1 MKFSANLLLSCE
13 ILAAHKLRTLL
24 SVTGIVVGVGAVV
37 LIVSVGRGAEKRV
50 LGMIRNMGTNL
61 IIVNAGQTRIVAGRQ
76 RQVENV
82 VTLTEADAEAVE
94 QSCPSVNAVAPMVT
108 DRVSAVWEAENTNTT
123 MLGIPRE
130 GFAIRNIRLARGRFF
145 EPEEDRARRRLA
157 LIGPTVA
164 ENLFPGTDPIGLQF
178 RIGRVPF
185 EVIGLTEPKGIDIN
199 GLDLDDVIFVPLGT
213 AMRRLLNVPYLQAI
227 YVQAKDY
234 RLLDSAEAE
243 IRQLLRRRHRLR
255 DDDLDDFTIQN
266 QATLLAT
273 ERETTHLM
281 TLLTGSVAGISLLVG
296 GVGILAVMLIS
307 VRERTM
313 EIGLRRALG
322 AGKRD
327 IRNQFLA
334 ESVIL
339 SLAGGM
345 LGVTGGIAAAAGLSL
360 LGYWDAVI
368 SWPAAALGFF
378 FSVSVGIAFG
388 IYPAIRAAD
397 LEPIDALRAV

>member
-1 MKFSANLLLSCE
+1 MKFSTNLLLSCE

-37 LIVSVGRGAEKRV
+37 LMVSVGRGAEKRI

-76 RQVENV
+76 RQIENV
-82 VTLTEADAEAVE
+82 ITLTPSDAEAVE
-94 QSCPSVNAVAPMVT
+94 QSCSSVSAVAPMVT

-123 MLGIPRE
+123 MLGMPRE
-130 GFAIRNIRLARGRFF
+130 GFAIRNIKLARGRFF
-145 EPEEDRARRRLA
+145 DPEEDRARRRLA
-157 LIGPTVA
+157 VIGPTVA
-164 ENLFPGTDPIGLQF
+164 GNLFPGTNPLGMQF

-227 YVQAKDY
+227 YVQAKDSG
-234 RLLDSAEAE
+234 LLDIAEAE
-243 IRQLLRRRHRLR
+243 ITHLLRQRHRLR
-255 DDDLDDFTIQN
+255 DELDDFTIQN

-273 ERETTHLM
+273 EREATHSM
-281 TLLTGSVAGISLLVG
+281 TLLTGSVAAISLLVG

-322 AGKRD
+322 AGRKD
-327 IRNQFLA
+327 IRTQFLA

-339 SLAGGM
+339 SLAGGV
-345 LGVTGGIAAAAGLSL
+345 LGVIGGIAAAAGLSL
-360 LGYWDAVI
+360 PGFWDVII

-378 FSVSVGIAFG
+378 FSVSVGIVFG